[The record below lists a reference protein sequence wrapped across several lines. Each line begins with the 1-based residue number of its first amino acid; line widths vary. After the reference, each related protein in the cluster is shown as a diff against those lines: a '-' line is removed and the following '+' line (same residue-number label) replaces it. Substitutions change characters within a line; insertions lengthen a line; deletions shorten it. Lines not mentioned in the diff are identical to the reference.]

1 MDLSNVTIIKQ
12 GRYGFV
18 VRRMN
23 DELIKQRIIAK
34 HDIPNMFDRGLC
46 LVAILKPGETL
57 VDLKIRMDKFKRM
70 QESYKDLV

>member
-1 MDLSNVTIIKQ
+1 MNLSNVEIIKQ

-18 VRRMN
+18 VRKMD

-34 HDIPNMFDRGLC
+34 HAIPNMFNRGLC

-57 VDLKIRMDKFKRM
+57 VDLGIRMDKFKRM

>member
-23 DELIKQRIIAK
+23 DELIKQRIIAI

-57 VDLKIRMDKFKRM
+57 VDLKIRMDKFKMM

>member
-34 HDIPNMFDRGLC
+34 HDIPNMFDMGLC

-57 VDLKIRMDKFKRM
+57 VDLKIRMDKFTMM
-70 QESYKDLV
+70 QESYIVLV

>member
-34 HDIPNMFDRGLC
+34 HDIPNMFDRGLS

-57 VDLKIRMDKFKRM
+57 VDLKIRMDTFTMM
-70 QESYKDLV
+70 QESYKDLA

>member
-1 MDLSNVTIIKQ
+1 MELSNVTIIKQ

-18 VRRMN
+18 VQRMN

-34 HDIPNMFDRGLC
+34 HDIPNMFDRGWC

-57 VDLKIRMDKFKRM
+57 VDLKIRMEKFKMM
-70 QESYKDLV
+70 QENYKDLV

>member
-18 VRRMN
+18 VRRMD

-34 HDIPNMFDRGLC
+34 LDIPNMFDRGLC

-57 VDLKIRMDKFKRM
+57 VDLKIRMDKFKMM